1 MPPCH
6 MGMLAREIQ
15 LACEACGGLALGN
28 PARQRDRGCQALP
41 NVRRNG
47 TRQQRVIALA
57 GPTAT
62 GLEIDLYTGTGADRG
77 AHRAG
82 TPAHPNGN
90 AVRAKAGRRCHPV
103 PWRSGNQSSGH
114 NTISSTVAAHV
125 RSPHA
130 RLQTTDP
137 TPVDASTS
145 SARSQLRAD
154 LSKRKRGFSAACPF
168 LCGRMARLS
177 ILSGNGKGLLRVR
190 GL

>member
-1 MPPCH
+1 ME
-6 MGMLAREIQ
+6 MFAREIQ

-28 PARQRDRGCQALP
+28 PARQQGRGCRALP
-41 NVRRNG
+41 NVRQNG
-47 TRQQRVIALA
+47 THQQRIIALV
-57 GPTAT
+57 GPTTT
-62 GLEIDLYTGTGADRG
+62 GMERDLYTGTGADRG
-77 AHRAG
+77 AHRVG

-90 AVRAKAGRRCHPV
+90 ALRAKAGRRFHPV
-103 PWRSGNQSSGH
+103 PWRSGNQSSSH

-125 RSPHA
+125 QSPHA

-145 SARSQLRAD
+145 SARSQLRTE
-154 LSKRKRGFSAACPF
+154 LSERKRGFSAAYSF
-168 LCGRMARLS
+168 LCGRMACLS